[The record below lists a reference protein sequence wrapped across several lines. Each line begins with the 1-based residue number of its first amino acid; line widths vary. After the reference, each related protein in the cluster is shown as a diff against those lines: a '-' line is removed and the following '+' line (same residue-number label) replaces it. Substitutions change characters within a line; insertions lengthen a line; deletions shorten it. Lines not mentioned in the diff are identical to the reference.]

1 MKLTLAFLLCL
12 LPSIFQAQVTDEQL
26 ASHYYQEGDFE
37 KASLYYKRLFETQ
50 PSTSYYQFYLNC
62 LYELEQL
69 KEVKDIIKKQI
80 RVFPREQKY
89 YVDLGSYYRKV
100 GDDKRAEKVF
110 DDLINDMEPRFNEIQ
125 STSKAFQTIGE
136 SQFALKTLQ
145 KGRKILPAYPFNIE
159 IASIYGELGN
169 TSAMIDELISLV
181 ELSPNYLQTVQN
193 ALGRNISLDN
203 ADERNLLKAELYKK
217 IQQRPNEDI
226 YVELLTWVLIQEG
239 NFEAVYRQAV
249 ALDKRKKENGYR
261 LMELA
266 SLASKSKNFPIAMKS
281 LEYVVQKGE
290 GSQMY
295 VAAKME
301 LMDVLYEK
309 VKADPESGLDEAK
322 KLELRYL
329 DLLEELGYRK
339 NTLLLQIQLA
349 EVQAFYLNQNAK
361 AKETLEAALETP
373 GASPSQMAEVKLLLA
388 DILILDGQEWDASLL
403 YMQVEKDFKY
413 DRLGEM
419 AKFKNAKIYYFKGE
433 FELARA
439 MLDVLKG
446 STSKLISNDAMELS
460 LLITDNT
467 LIDTTVEPLQM
478 FARADLLVAQQ
489 HLDEALAVLDS
500 LNAKF
505 KAHALSDEILLRRA
519 NIAFSQADFEKC
531 EAYLIELIEQ
541 YPLDILADNAA
552 YQLAQLYDYN
562 LKLPEKAMEY
572 YKMIIT
578 EFKDSLFVVEARK
591 RFRALRGDQ
600 IN

>member
-309 VKADPESGLDEAK
+309 VKADPESGS
-322 KLELRYL
+322 R
-329 DLLEELGYRK
+329 
-339 NTLLLQIQLA
+339 
-349 EVQAFYLNQNAK
+349 
-361 AKETLEAALETP
+361 
-373 GASPSQMAEVKLLLA
+373 
-388 DILILDGQEWDASLL
+388 
-403 YMQVEKDFKY
+403 
-413 DRLGEM
+413 
-419 AKFKNAKIYYFKGE
+419 
-433 FELARA
+433 
-439 MLDVLKG
+439 
-446 STSKLISNDAMELS
+446 
-460 LLITDNT
+460 
-467 LIDTTVEPLQM
+467 
-478 FARADLLVAQQ
+478 
-489 HLDEALAVLDS
+489 
-500 LNAKF
+500 
-505 KAHALSDEILLRRA
+505 
-519 NIAFSQADFEKC
+519 
-531 EAYLIELIEQ
+531 
-541 YPLDILADNAA
+541 
-552 YQLAQLYDYN
+552 
-562 LKLPEKAMEY
+562 
-572 YKMIIT
+572 
-578 EFKDSLFVVEARK
+578 
-591 RFRALRGDQ
+591 
-600 IN
+600 